1 MSELS
6 SLTSADGRQM
16 AYTSA
21 DAARLIGIS
30 PRTLK
35 NWRWAGKGPRPTRV
49 SPTCVLY
56 RREDIDTW
64 LRETQRRGGA
74 F

>member
-6 SLTSADGRQM
+6 SLTSADGQQM

-49 SPTCVLY
+49 SSACVLY
-56 RREDIDTW
+56 RREDLDAW

-74 F
+74 A